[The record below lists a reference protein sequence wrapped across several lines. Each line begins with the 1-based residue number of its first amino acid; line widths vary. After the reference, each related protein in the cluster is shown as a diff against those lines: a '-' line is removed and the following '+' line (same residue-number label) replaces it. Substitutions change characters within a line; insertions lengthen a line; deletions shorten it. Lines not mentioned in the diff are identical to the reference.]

1 MTNQDER
8 AIGDLPTFIRQVV
21 SDVKSPIVRSVVG
34 QFN

>member
-8 AIGDLPTFIRQVV
+8 AIGDLPIFIRQVV
-21 SDVKSPIVRSVVG
+21 SDMKSPIVQSVVR